1 MNHALLC
8 SLGWEVS
15 CSEIGTSKPD
25 SADDNMWTGVSF
37 QHQFP
42 LLNDLILFINEVS

>member
-1 MNHALLC
+1 MNHVLLC

-15 CSEIGTSKPD
+15 CSGVGTSKPD
-25 SADDNMWTGVSF
+25 SPDDTMWTGVSF

-42 LLNDLILFINEVS
+42 LLSDLIPFIKEVS